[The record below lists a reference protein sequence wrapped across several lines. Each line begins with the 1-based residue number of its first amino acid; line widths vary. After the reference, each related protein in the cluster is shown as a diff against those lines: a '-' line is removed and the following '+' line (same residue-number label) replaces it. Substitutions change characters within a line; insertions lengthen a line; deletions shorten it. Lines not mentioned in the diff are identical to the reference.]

1 MSVRLYPEVFV
12 TMEIILKVLRKKNKN
27 AYITGEKPLYID
39 INDCITLQKDV
50 NHSPHLHI
58 FTSNPNSSKNWD
70 EKDYKEYLQKVGYF
84 SRINDTTIYK
94 VNAQTLFNGLEEI
107 SWPSI
112 KKCVSDKLL
121 IDGAYNGLTMATLGM
136 E

>member
-1 MSVRLYPEVFV
+1 MCVRLYPEAFV
-12 TMEIILKVLRKKNKN
+12 TMEVLLKIFKKINKE
-27 AYITGEKPLYID
+27 AYITGRKALYID

-50 NHSPHLHI
+50 NHSPFLNI
-58 FTSNPNSSKNWD
+58 FTSNPGSSKNWD
-70 EKDYKEYLQKVGYF
+70 EEDYKEYLEEVGYF

-94 VNAQTLFNGLEEI
+94 VNANTLFDGLEDV
-107 SWPSI
+107 SKKSI

-121 IDGAYNGLTMATLGM
+121 IKGAYSGLTMATLGM